1 MFLVFMPPIC
11 TREMDS
17 TPEPIAT
24 GVASVITCCA
34 AIAMACNP
42 DEQKR
47 LMVVPPVVTGHPA
60 QIAESRAT
68 FMPVAPSGCAQP
80 I

>member
-11 TREMDS
+11 TSEMDS

-24 GVASVITCCA
+24 GVPSVMICCA
-34 AIAMACNP
+34 AIAMACRP
-42 DEQKR
+42 EEQKR
-47 LMVVPPVVTGHPA
+47 LIVVPPVVTGHPA
-60 QIAESRAT
+60 QIAALRAT